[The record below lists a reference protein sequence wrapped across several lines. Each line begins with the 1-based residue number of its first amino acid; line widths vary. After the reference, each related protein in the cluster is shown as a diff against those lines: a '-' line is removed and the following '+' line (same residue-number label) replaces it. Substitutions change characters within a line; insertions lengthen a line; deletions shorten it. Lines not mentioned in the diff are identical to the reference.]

1 MTASRAQLPRVVPVH
16 AVDAL
21 AREGGSVKIIDVRTP
36 AEFES
41 VHIPGSHNLP
51 LDQLA
56 AHRGELGRGVGGS
69 TVLVCRSGA
78 RASEAEKL
86 LRAVN
91 MPDVHV
97 MEGGLERWEA
107 AGLAVR
113 RGRQH
118 WSLERQVRGVSG
130 ALVLIGTLGSL
141 LLWRPLIA
149 LAVFVGGGL
158 LFSGLT
164 NFCGMGMLLAKLPY
178 NRSTSCDVQAVVAQ
192 LRSGATSHV

>member
-1 MTASRAQLPRVVPVH
+1 MTASLEQLPRVVQPH
-16 AVDAL
+16 EVDAF
-21 AREGGSVKIIDVRTP
+21 ARDDGRVKIIDVRTP

-41 VHIPGSHNLP
+41 AHIPGSYNIP
-51 LDQLA
+51 LDQLSA
-56 AHRGELGRGVGGS
+56 YREELGQGVGGPV
-69 TVLVCRSGA
+69 VLVCRSGA

-86 LRAVN
+86 LRAVD
-91 MPDVHV
+91 MPDVHI
-97 MEGGLERWEA
+97 MEGGLESWEA

-130 ALVLIGTLGSL
+130 ALILIGTLGSL

-149 LAVFVGGGL
+149 LAVFIGGGL

-164 NFCGMGMLLAKLPY
+164 NFCGMAMLLAKLPY
-178 NRSTSCDVQAVVAQ
+178 NRGASCDVQAVVAQ
-192 LRSGATSHV
+192 LRGGASSDL

>member
-1 MTASRAQLPRVVPVH
+1 MTASLEQLPRVVSVH
-16 AVDAL
+16 EVDAL
-21 AREGGSVKIIDVRTP
+21 TREGSGVKIIDVRTP

-41 VHIPGSHNLP
+41 VHIPGSYNLP
-51 LDQLA
+51 LDQLSE
-56 AHRGELGRGVGGS
+56 HRGELGQGVGAPV
-69 TVLVCRSGA
+69 VLVCRSGA
-78 RASEAEKL
+78 RAGEAEKL
-86 LRAVN
+86 LRAVD

-97 MEGGLERWEA
+97 MEGGLESWEA

-149 LAVFVGGGL
+149 LALFIGGGL

-178 NRSTSCDVQAVVAQ
+178 NRGAFCDVRAVVAQ
-192 LRSGATSHV
+192 LRGGASSGV